1 MQPRPGVETPRAL
14 VFVFFGKAAKMGAAA
29 RSCSGP
35 LGMIYR
41 LKKRFAF
48 SKQMPFT
55 IFSRAF

>member
-14 VFVFFGKAAKMGAAA
+14 VFVFFFGKAAKMGAAA

-41 LKKRFAF
+41 LK
-48 SKQMPFT
+48 
-55 IFSRAF
+55 

>member
-35 LGMIYR
+35 RGMIYR
-41 LKKRFAF
+41 LK
-48 SKQMPFT
+48 
-55 IFSRAF
+55 